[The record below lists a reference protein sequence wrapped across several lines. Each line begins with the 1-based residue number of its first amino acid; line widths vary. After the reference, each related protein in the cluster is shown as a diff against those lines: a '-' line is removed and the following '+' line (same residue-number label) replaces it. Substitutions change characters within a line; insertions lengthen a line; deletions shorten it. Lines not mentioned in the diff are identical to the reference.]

1 MGLTDR
7 PASQLDRPDRPP
19 GVPAGAVRSYDGCV
33 PAHLAANNGA
43 AARRPARRG
52 LARRCAGLLFAPSQ
66 LAMRRIA
73 LAGVLASV
81 GIMLTGA
88 GVRLSQSG
96 LGCPDWPRCTATGF
110 VAGGTTGDP
119 LIHRWIEF
127 SNRLVGVA
135 VFVIAIVVFWAA
147 WRYRPAR
154 RRRPDLVW
162 LAGAQ
167 PAGIVAQ
174 AVIGGVVVLTKL
186 NPVWVSV
193 HFLLSIAVVA
203 AAVALQVRCTE
214 GTGPARPLVRP
225 ELRLFG
231 FGVLGVVTVMLA
243 AGTVVTGTGPLA
255 GAESVARYHLSLSA
269 VTQLHADIGW
279 LLGGLA
285 IALALALALT
295 AAPARAVRLGWLLVA
310 LLGVQ
315 GSIGYAQYFSGLP
328 AGLVWVHVAGS
339 TAIWVNAVWLV
350 FSLRDRG
357 VAAGHRDRMPA
368 AAEPEA
374 AGPEAGPVT
383 AGPVTAGPV
392 TAGPV
397 TAD

>member
-1 MGLTDR
+1 
-7 PASQLDRPDRPP
+7 
-19 GVPAGAVRSYDGCV
+19 V
-33 PAHLAANNGA
+33 PAHLAANDA
-43 AARRPARRG
+43 AAAHRPASRS
-52 LARRCAGLLFAPSQ
+52 LARRYAGVLLAPSEI
-66 LAMRRIA
+66 AMRRIA
-73 LAGVLASV
+73 LAGTAAAV

-135 VFVIAIVVFWAA
+135 VFAVAVLVWVAA
-147 WRYRPAR
+147 WRYRPGGGR
-154 RRRPDLVW
+154 RRRDLVW
-162 LAGAQ
+162 LASAQ

-174 AVIGGVVVLTKL
+174 AAIGGVVVLTKL

-214 GTGPARPLVRP
+214 STAPATSLVRP
-225 ELRLFG
+225 ELRLFA
-231 FGVLGVVTVMLA
+231 FGVLGVVAVMLA

-255 GAESVARYHLSLSA
+255 GAASVARYHLKLSA

-285 IALALALALT
+285 IALVLALRLT
-295 AAPARAVRLGWLLVA
+295 AAPARAVRLGWLFVV

-315 GSIGYAQYFSGLP
+315 GSIGYGQYFSGLP
-328 AGLVWVHVAGS
+328 AGLVWVHVAGA
-339 TAIWVNAVWLV
+339 TAIWVTALWLI
-350 FSLRDRG
+350 FALRDRG
-357 VAAGHRDRMPA
+357 SALEQLDLLPDPVRPAVAD
-368 AAEPEA
+368 
-374 AGPEAGPVT
+374 
-383 AGPVTAGPV
+383 
-392 TAGPV
+392 
-397 TAD
+397 

>member
-1 MGLTDR
+1 L
-7 PASQLDRPDRPP
+7 
-19 GVPAGAVRSYDGCV
+19 
-33 PAHLAANNGA
+33 
-43 AARRPARRG
+43 RRYADV
-52 LARRCAGLLFAPSQ
+52 LLEPSQ

-73 LAGVLASV
+73 LAGTAASV

-96 LGCPDWPRCTATGF
+96 LGCPDWPRCTATS
-110 VAGGTTGDP
+110 VLAGGTTGDP
-119 LIHRWIEF
+119 LIHRWVEF
-127 SNRLVGVA
+127 SNRLVGVV
-135 VFVIAIVVFWAA
+135 VFVVALVVFVAA
-147 WRYRPAR
+147 WRYRPDGR
-154 RRRPDLVW
+154 RRRRDLVW
-162 LAGAQ
+162 LASAQ

-214 GTGPARPLVRP
+214 STAPATPLVRP
-225 ELRLFG
+225 ELRLFA
-231 FGVLGVVTVMLA
+231 FAVLGAVTLMIT

-255 GAESVARYHLSLSA
+255 GAASVARYHLPLAA

-285 IALALALALT
+285 IALALALRLT
-295 AAPARAVRLGWLLVA
+295 AAPAQAVRLGWLLVA

-315 GSIGYAQYFSGLP
+315 GAIGYVQYFSGLP

-339 TAIWVNAVWLV
+339 TVIWVTALRLV
-350 FSLRDRG
+350 FALRDRG
-357 VAAGHRDRMPA
+357 TAVPER
-368 AAEPEA
+368 EPEPGPA
-374 AGPEAGPVT
+374 RPAVAG
-383 AGPVTAGPV
+383 
-392 TAGPV
+392 
-397 TAD
+397 

>member
-1 MGLTDR
+1 
-7 PASQLDRPDRPP
+7 
-19 GVPAGAVRSYDGCV
+19 V
-33 PAHLAANNGA
+33 
-43 AARRPARRG
+43 
-52 LARRCAGLLFAPSQ
+52 RRCADVLLKPSQ
-66 LAMRRIA
+66 VAMRRIA
-73 LAGVLASV
+73 LAGTAASV

-96 LGCPDWPRCTATGF
+96 LGCPDWPRCTATSIA
-110 VAGGTTGDP
+110 AGGTTGDP

-135 VFVIAIVVFWAA
+135 VFLIALLVFAVA
-147 WRYRPAR
+147 WRYRPGG

-162 LAGAQ
+162 LASAQ

-174 AVIGGVVVLTKL
+174 AVIGGIVVLTKL

-203 AAVALQVRCTE
+203 AAVTLQVRCTE

-225 ELRLFG
+225 ELRLFA
-231 FGVLGVVTVMLA
+231 FGVLAVVTVMLA

-255 GAESVARYHLSLSA
+255 GAASVARYHLSLPA

-285 IALALALALT
+285 IALALALRLT
-295 AAPARAVRLGWLLVA
+295 AAPARAVRLGWLLVV

-339 TAIWVNAVWLV
+339 TAIWVTMLWLV
-350 FSLRDRG
+350 FALRDRG
-357 VAAGHRDRMPA
+357 VAAGPPDPLPEPA
-368 AAEPEA
+368 ESVAADAESVA
-374 AGPEAGPVT
+374 A
-383 AGPVTAGPV
+383 
-392 TAGPV
+392 
-397 TAD
+397 D

>member
-1 MGLTDR
+1 M
-7 PASQLDRPDRPP
+7 
-19 GVPAGAVRSYDGCV
+19 
-33 PAHLAANNGA
+33 
-43 AARRPARRG
+43 
-52 LARRCAGLLFAPSQ
+52 LLAPSPA
-66 LAMRRIA
+66 AMRRFA

-96 LGCPDWPRCTATGF
+96 LGCPDWPRCTAAS
-110 VAGGTTGDP
+110 VLPGDS

-135 VFVIAIVVFWAA
+135 VFAVAVIVWMAA
-147 WRYRPAR
+147 WRYRPGGG

-162 LAGAQ
+162 LASAQ

-174 AVIGGVVVLTKL
+174 AAIGGIVVLTKL

-214 GTGPARPLVRP
+214 STAPASPLVRP
-225 ELRLFG
+225 ELRLFA
-231 FGVLGVVTVMLA
+231 FGVVGVVTVMLA

-255 GAESVARYHLSLSA
+255 GAASVARYHLQLSA

-285 IALALALALT
+285 IALALALRLT
-295 AAPARAVRLGWLLVA
+295 AAPARAVRLSWLLVA

-315 GSIGYAQYFSGLP
+315 GSIGYGQYFSGLP
-328 AGLVWVHVAGS
+328 AGLVWAHVGGA
-339 TAIWVNAVWLV
+339 TAIW
-350 FSLRDRG
+350 RDRALADLRAPRPG
-357 VAAGHRDRMPA
+357 CPGDRSRAARARSTRGRRARRRPLK
-368 AAEPEA
+368 
-374 AGPEAGPVT
+374 GR
-383 AGPVTAGPV
+383 
-392 TAGPV
+392 
-397 TAD
+397 